1 MLYKDIYF
9 YIYPFT
15 LNKILFTIGVKRRQE
30 YIMGSYSSTQI
41 GNIVIDTA
49 KNSLPFSG
57 FLFCYEDKRR
67 IYVSEDSEYNYF
79 LTRKLQTILPRLELE
94 GYTLKNA
101 KKILSY
107 DLRENYCDMTYKDV
121 IQRLTTIDFIN
132 TKSYTEIENLLFGD
146 KGLYYGGNPLALL
159 RIIVEILKGQDI
171 EIYLDYTDLR
181 RGGWLEKKFLPN
193 IESEFLI
200 LTEGKTDTEILKLSL
215 QKIYPYIAPYFSF
228 ANMEESPFGGTT
240 NLVKFLKGLNS
251 IDYENNVIA
260 IFDNDTAGNAAILE
274 VPQHMNTNIKV
285 MSLPKHKKFSKF
297 NTIGVSDK
305 MVKKNINGSG
315 VAIECFL
322 DIPED
327 AFIRWVS
334 YDEKLKKYQGCFDTN
349 SKKKYYNK
357 FISEIK
363 NIETEYDYSM
373 LTFLWDEI
381 IKTAVQMSEKSLSSL
396 YHTRY

>member
-1 MLYKDIYF
+1 
-9 YIYPFT
+9 
-15 LNKILFTIGVKRRQE
+15 
-30 YIMGSYSSTQI
+30 MGSYSSI
-41 GNIVIDTA
+41 SVGNVVIDST
-49 KNSLPFSG
+49 KNYLSMG
-57 FLFCYEDKRR
+57 YFLFCYEDKKEKYRPEYKDKN
-67 IYVSEDSEYNYF
+67 YVLS
-79 LTRKLQTILPRLELE
+79 RKLISVLSRLELE
-94 GYTLKNA
+94 GFTLKTA
-101 KKILSY
+101 RKIIIDELRDSQCGISY
-107 DLRENYCDMTYKDV
+107 NDF
-121 IQRLTTIDFIN
+121 IQRLVTIDFSEKNPYGDID
-132 TKSYTEIENLLFGD
+132 NLLLGD
-146 KGLYYGGNPLALL
+146 NSLYYHFHPLALL
-159 RIIVEILKGQDI
+159 RILVDILKDKDVDI
-171 EIYLDYTDLR
+171 SLDYLELY
-181 RGGWLEKKFLPN
+181 RGGWIKRNFLPTKL
-193 IESEFLI
+193 SKFLI

-215 QKIYPYIAPYFSF
+215 QKIYPYISPYFSF
-228 ANMEESPFGGTT
+228 ANTEESPFGGTT

-381 IKTAVQMSEKSLSSL
+381 IKKAVQMSEKSLLSQ